1 MSYSEDNL
9 KKAADKKEWL
19 EEKINDLENELT
31 NLQETLSVINN
42 ILKTSSFQPAQSIE
56 SLNPGGV
63 FRNTDADGNRRCFAL
78 IDYKAA

>member
-19 EEKINDLENELT
+19 EKKINDLETELT

-42 ILKTSSFQPAQSIE
+42 ILKLSSFQPAQSIK
-56 SLNPGGV
+56 SLNPDSTSQ
-63 FRNTDADGNRRCFAL
+63 NTSIPQNVP
-78 IDYKAA
+78 KK